1 MARVLL
7 FTADL
12 LFGSRVQ
19 GQLEAAGEHVE
30 RLNDAALVRERLLEP
45 EPPALLVA
53 DLTDPDLG
61 AVELVGSLAARSR
74 PPALG
79 YYSHV
84 ESDVRARAEAA
95 GYELVVARSRFA
107 REGAA
112 LVQRLAASRDR

>member
-1 MARVLL
+1 MAHVLL

-19 GQLEAAGEHVE
+19 GQLEAAGERVE
-30 RLNDAALVRERLLEP
+30 RLDDAGRVRERLSER
-45 EPPALLVA
+45 EPPTVLVA

-61 AVELVGSLAARSR
+61 AVELVSSLAAGAR

-84 ESDVRARAEAA
+84 ESDVRARAEDA
-95 GYELVVARSRFA
+95 GYELVVARSRVA

-112 LVQRLAASRDR
+112 LVARLAASRER